1 MNCMNYFKMK
11 RRKQNDN
18 STYSS
23 WCTTGSLMLN
33 ELSSLKCGV
42 SMSESDQSELGSA
55 VLDIRVLSILGCGIQ
70 LAQNHVNVCIPLT
83 TCLYKS
89 LEMRLRMSYF
99 ASSHNRRIAQL
110 LVGVLRPACSLGS
123 HSPLCIMPVII
134 VAGLYNFITSLVG
147 QANGFATSFYCNIK
161 NMYHW
166 LGSP

>member
-23 WCTTGSLMLN
+23 WCTTGSLMLI
-33 ELSSLKCGV
+33 ELSSLKCSV
-42 SMSESDQSELGSA
+42 SMSESDWSELGSA

-89 LEMRLRMSYF
+89 LEMRL
-99 ASSHNRRIAQL
+99 AHVSSIWVQIKSHLRWCYRKSRDRKRRQS
-110 LVGVLRPACSLGS
+110 RDR
-123 HSPLCIMPVII
+123 
-134 VAGLYNFITSLVG
+134 
-147 QANGFATSFYCNIK
+147 K
-161 NMYHW
+161 
-166 LGSP
+166 

>member
-11 RRKQNDN
+11 RRKQNEN

-42 SMSESDQSELGSA
+42 SMSESDWSELGSA

-89 LEMRLRMSYF
+89 LEMRLPHVLCCQFSQPSHCI
-99 ASSHNRRIAQL
+99 ASCRCLTTCLQSRQ
-110 LVGVLRPACSLGS
+110 SLA
-123 HSPLCIMPVII
+123 I
-134 VAGLYNFITSLVG
+134 VYNASDYSSRFI
-147 QANGFATSFYCNIK
+147 
-161 NMYHW
+161 
-166 LGSP
+166 